1 MNIFRPLNLIILAAI
16 LIPVLGAMYV
26 WHQIGDMAEPIIL
39 PLNHQKNKNLSTIP
53 EEHLGIRLSEFSFI
67 GHDGTVIPAIEAA
80 KDEEDSSRQRSVLSE
95 LDHTQ
100 ANKLQY
106 IDYALV
112 CVDWDYGIRS
122 ALPLAEYLTAAGIRC
137 ILWEPRGKDNAR
149 LYCTH
154 GLRESQD
161 VPLLID
167 TLAKRC
173 NKERPIIVAVGQ
185 GYGAGL
191 LLRATAADDRIR
203 GIVSIDAM
211 ASLRESI
218 SRTMPDDWLTHVK
231 LALIDFKICRTVGYE
246 CFDVAP
252 VESATNINRNT
263 PALIINLQQD
273 NPIHTINDALAIF
286 RQLPCDTKDA
296 WTLRT
301 TADPPHATTRT
312 EICTVGQ
319 GENEQQQEYELHLME
334 SEEAAYT
341 GIIRWLHDTFLTAID
356 KPHIITPQRPRLT
369 PDSQL

>member
-1 MNIFRPLNLIILAAI
+1 MKIFRPLNLIITAAI
-16 LIPVLGAMYV
+16 LIPVIGAMYI
-26 WHQIGDMAEPIIL
+26 WHHISDLAEPIIQ
-39 PLNHQKNKNLSTIP
+39 PLNHQKNKNISTIP
-53 EEHLGIRLSEFSFI
+53 EEHLGLRLAEFSFT
-67 GHDGTVIPAIEAA
+67 GHDGAQIPAIEAA
-80 KDEEDSSRQRSVLSE
+80 KDAEDSSRQRSVLSE
-95 LDHTQ
+95 IDLKQTD
-100 ANKLQY
+100 KLQY

-149 LYCTH
+149 QYCTH
-154 GLRESQD
+154 GLRESED
-161 VPLLID
+161 IPHLID
-167 TLAKRC
+167 ALAKRC
-173 NKERPIIVAVGQ
+173 GKERPVIVAVGQ

-203 GIVSIDAM
+203 GIVAIDAM

-218 SRTMPDDWLTHVK
+218 SRTMPDGWITHIK
-231 LALIDFKICRTVGYE
+231 LALIDFKISRTVGYE

-273 NPIHTINDALAIF
+273 NPIHTLNDALAIY
-286 RQLPCDTKDA
+286 RQLPCDTKQA
-296 WTLRT
+296 WTLRN
-301 TADPPHATTRT
+301 AGDPPLACTRT

-319 GENEQQQEYELHLME
+319 GENEQQQEFELRLMDN
-334 SEEAAYT
+334 EEAAYT
-341 GIIRWLHDTFLTAID
+341 GIIRWLHDDFLTAID